1 MKLFAVLFLTYLKH
15 LILSTIR
22 SYHRNY
28 TGYKIRGVPLQWF
41 KSYLESRPQYV
52 EVENVK
58 SNPLSIQYGVP
69 QGSTL
74 GPLLF
79 FIYINDMPNRL
90 EKEIL
95 EHLLMTPLY
104 STLPI
109 LYRTLE
115 KL

>member
-1 MKLFAVLFLTYLKH
+1 MVSLSSGLKAILKADHSMLKLKMLNQTHFLSNMVYHKVL
-15 LILSTIR
+15 
-22 SYHRNY
+22 
-28 TGYKIRGVPLQWF
+28 PLVHF
-41 KSYLESRPQYV
+41 C
-52 EVENVK
+52 
-58 SNPLSIQYGVP
+58 
-69 QGSTL
+69 
-74 GPLLF
+74 F